1 MSFSKL
7 FTASDGKIP
16 FLQILIG
23 IIVGAIGM
31 FIYVKFWKPKI
42 LFDNVESIAGA
53 GVSQP
58 LPAPNAKIQM
68 QPQQQPPQQTMQQ
81 PMQQPMQQAIQS
93 PNGNVPQG
101 TIRMS
106 PPMMSNGEAYIEIQ
120 HMQMPSMPPLATI
133 YEAGEEEPEEETDD
147 EDEEPQYNRQL

>member
-42 LFDNVESIAGA
+42 LFDNVESIAGI

-58 LPAPNAKIQM
+58 LPAPNTNAKIQM
-68 QPQQQPPQQTMQQ
+68 QPQQQPPQQPMQQTMQQ
-81 PMQQPMQQAIQS
+81 PVQS
-93 PNGNVPQG
+93 SNGNVPQG

-133 YEAGEEEPEEETDD
+133 YEAEEEPEEETDD
-147 EDEEPQYNRQL
+147 EDEEPEYGRQL